1 MSGIAGFIA
10 SSTER
15 PDPSVLERMTRS
27 LQHRGGDAWGY
38 YVDDRFGLGVA
49 RPRVMS
55 LESGDRP
62 VTNGDGSVHVVLDGE
77 IYNFPDVRDGLIRR
91 GHRFATACDTEVV
104 AHAWE
109 EYGDQCLPRFNG
121 VFALAI
127 WDQRR
132 EELFLARD
140 RRGKKRLYYAVAKG
154 WLIFG
159 SELPAVLVHPAVD
172 HELELAT
179 VSRSFGFDL
188 VPEPHSIICGIS
200 KLPPGHFLTASNGK
214 VTVQS
219 YWAANVYPE
228 I

>member
-10 SSTER
+10 SSPER

-27 LQHRGGDAWGY
+27 LQRQGGDAWGY
-38 YVDDRFGLGVA
+38 YVDDRFGFGVA
-49 RPRVMS
+49 RPYMPA

-77 IYNFPDVRDGLIRR
+77 IYNVADVRDSLTRR
-91 GHRFATACDTEVV
+91 GHLFETAGDSEVV

-109 EYGDQCLPRFNG
+109 EYGDQCLRRFNG

-127 WDQRR
+127 WDERR

-140 RRGKKRLYYAVAKG
+140 RRGKKRLYSAVAKG

-172 HELELAT
+172 RELELAT
-179 VSRSFGFDL
+179 VSRSLGFDV
-188 VPEPHSIICGIS
+188 VPESQSMICGVS
-200 KLPPGHFLTASNGK
+200 KLPPAHFLTASNGK
-214 VTVQS
+214 LTVQS
-219 YWAANVYPE
+219 YLDVVSTA
-228 I
+228 